1 MFRSAAIY
9 NSIINVSYYHRGFI
23 CVCKQIICR
32 RAGNSAHLQFD
43 IPRGPLL
50 KLLLV
55 HIGEGHKIITQES
68 GDQMVNL
75 LISKRGKAFTN
86 VTFVQ
91 YWAALMSEVDTMGQ
105 AYFPPSLART
115 MFIEQTTS

>member
-1 MFRSAAIY
+1 M
-9 NSIINVSYYHRGFI
+9 NI
-23 CVCKQIICR
+23 CVHVTMYR
-32 RAGNSAHLQFD
+32 RAGNASHLQFD

-55 HIGEGHKIITQES
+55 HIRAGHRLITQES

-75 LISKRGKAFTN
+75 LSTKRGKAFSN
-86 VTFVQ
+86 VTFIH